1 MKILFATDGTKQSEA
16 AIEMLKRFRLGAD
29 DEIRAVSVIDMAVPM
44 AVDIYGGYLPDSAE
58 FERTARE
65 NAGGI
70 LEETVKTLQT
80 HFNEPELKISTEV
93 LFGSPESRIVE
104 AAEELKPDLIVLGS
118 HGYRAWERLL
128 LGSVSESVLH
138 HVHCSVLVVRIPPEN
153 S

>member
-16 AIEMLKRFRLGAD
+16 AMEMLKRFRLDAG

-65 NAGGI
+65 HAGGI
-70 LEETVKTLQT
+70 LDEAVRQLGD
-80 HFNEPELKISTEV
+80 HFGDTAPNISTEV

-104 AAEELKPDLIVLGS
+104 AAEDFKPDLIVLGS
-118 HGYRAWERLL
+118 HGYKAWERML
-128 LGSVSESVLH
+128 LGSVSDSVLH
-138 HVHCSVLVVRIPPEN
+138 HVHCSVLIARCAPEN